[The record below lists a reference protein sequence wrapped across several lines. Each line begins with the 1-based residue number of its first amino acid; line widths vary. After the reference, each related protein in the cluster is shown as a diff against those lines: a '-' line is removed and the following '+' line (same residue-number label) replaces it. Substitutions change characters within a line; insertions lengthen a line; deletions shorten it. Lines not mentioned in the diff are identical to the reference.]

1 MEGRKPEFG
10 ISEIFFC
17 FSQGKH
23 ELLSMLF
30 SWHLGY
36 NYMVMLNT
44 SCNTYYSKI
53 FSYCVSHIKIDAL
66 KNGNHS
72 FVYLCPPLIPNSS
85 PGMWKMYSNCLLN
98 PDHYIYFTTIFFNKL
113 NLFLREKLNTWNKII
128 LLSLKSVVK
137 SIN

>member
-23 ELLSMLF
+23 ELLPMLL

-44 SCNTYYSKI
+44 SCNMYYSKI
-53 FSYCVSHIKIDAL
+53 FSYCVSHIKIDAH
-66 KNGNHS
+66 KKKP
-72 FVYLCPPLIPNSS
+72 YLLMPLPTSNS
-85 PGMWKMYSNCLLN
+85 
-98 PDHYIYFTTIFFNKL
+98 
-113 NLFLREKLNTWNKII
+113 
-128 LLSLKSVVK
+128 
-137 SIN
+137 

>member
-23 ELLSMLF
+23 ELLPMLF

-36 NYMVMLNT
+36 NYMVMLNI
-44 SCNTYYSKI
+44 SCNMYYSKI

-66 KNGNHS
+66 KNGKHT
-72 FVYLCPPLIPNSS
+72 FLCLCPPLIPNSS
-85 PGMWKMYSNCLLN
+85 PGMRKMYSNCLLN
-98 PDHYIYFTTIFFNKL
+98 PNHYIYFTTIFFNKF
-113 NLFLREKLNTWNKII
+113 NLFLREE
-128 LLSLKSVVK
+128 VE
-137 SIN
+137 